1 MNKDSNTASD
11 EKVFFITKEQFQNK
25 LKAQYHSQAE
35 LKSVLDDVKRNGSF
49 FQLLSAAG
57 KKLMWHTIQG
67 DHVQPEDVLKSFNR
81 SSIRSSRAN
90 EVPEGAIVLKKKKS
104 APLNNLYGLGLAAA
118 QVAVPLG
125 LMADTVGKLNAAW
138 SASYNN
144 TVIELM
150 PVGDKMIDVA
160 IKNARLS
167 EWANVAVNTNSAMMV
182 AATAALAGG
191 TLLLSKKP
199 WSAASAYRFADDKAL
214 FHAKNIINETAKLM
228 DKEFLERKQSPEKRY
243 YLDKNSVMAYAA
255 DHPAEAAALKWAWV
269 RGFNPRAMFEGQN
282 WRFYVNETTGKVPDG
297 AVRLEGNPSSGFNLL
312 GKESLRKCQDL
323 ISKTL
328 SQNLTSEKY
337 AAR

>member
-199 WSAASAYRFADDKAL
+199 WSAASAYGFADDKAL

-228 DKEFLERKQSPEKRY
+228 DKEFLERKQSLEKRY

-255 DHPAEAAALKWAWV
+255 DHPAEVAVMKWTWV
-269 RGFNPRAMFEGQN
+269 RGFNPKVMFEGQN

-297 AVRLEGNPSSGFNLL
+297 AVRLEGNPSSGFNWL

-323 ISKTL
+323 ICKTL
-328 SQNLTSEKY
+328 NQNLTSEKY